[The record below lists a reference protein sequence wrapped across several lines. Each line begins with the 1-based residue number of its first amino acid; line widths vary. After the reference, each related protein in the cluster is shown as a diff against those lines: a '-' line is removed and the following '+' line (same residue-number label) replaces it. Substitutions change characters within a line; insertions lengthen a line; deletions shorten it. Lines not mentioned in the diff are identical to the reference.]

1 MTRLKLSFAT
11 EHGRGRIRL
20 RSNSMHKCK
29 YRGKREIL
37 MIYLG
42 AREYSYLF
50 VQPFPCRS
58 RGGVGIVPIVSPA
71 KPPSTPLQREA
82 RSFNKSIKPWLK
94 TRVTFREHAFAWLGG
109 RLQRVTEAL
118 PSPTSR
124 LTVVSKIQNGPLT
137 LKTCNTG
144 PLRTYSWLM
153 QLLDIAVR
161 SAHKA
166 VKRYRRTTLRAAKV
180 SGIYSKRID

>member
-1 MTRLKLSFAT
+1 
-11 EHGRGRIRL
+11 
-20 RSNSMHKCK
+20 MHKCK

-50 VQPFPCRS
+50 VQPFPRRS
-58 RGGVGIVPIVSPA
+58 RGGVAIVPIVYSA

-82 RSFNKSIKPWLK
+82 RSFNKFIKPWLK
-94 TRVTFREHAFAWLGG
+94 TRVTFRGHALAWLGG

-124 LTVVSKIQNGPLT
+124 LTVVSKSQNRPLI

-166 VKRYRRTTLRAAKV
+166 VKRYRTTILRATRV
-180 SGIYSKRID
+180 SAIYSTRMD